1 MRRTPV
7 LPQVQ
12 PSFPPS
18 QTETTPP
25 RASLCPRHSVSRVG
39 LQASVLVTVLAG
51 WASRPVSSS
60 VLPGWAS
67 LEVCSHPCP
76 AHRSSGAHELK
87 RAASICTSSLTLPAT
102 CSLRTFPVSLGGAGL
117 HLRRRQPSSVMDFH
131 ESITYWNL
139 CSVGLMGPVSQLR
152 MWSVKET

>member
-39 LQASVLVTVLAG
+39 LQASVLVT
-51 WASRPVSSS
+51 